1 MKRVSALWRL
11 HPVGLSAALL
21 LAAPLVQADD
31 AAQFALGRK
40 LFNESAVPACALC
53 HTLKDAGSSGA
64 IGPVLD
70 EIKPD
75 AGRVARALRN
85 GLGQMPAYAPALSEA
100 QIAALALYVSKASG
114 GAP

>member
-1 MKRVSALWRL
+1 MKR
-11 HPVGLSAALL
+11 SAALL
-21 LAAPLVQADD
+21 ASVLAAPLVLLVAPQAQADD

-40 LFNESAVPACALC
+40 LFIESAVPACALC

-70 EIKPD
+70 ELQPD
-75 AGRVARALRN
+75 ASRVARALRD
-85 GLGQMPAYAPALSEA
+85 GLGQMPAYGAQLTEA

-114 GAP
+114 GAK